1 MVMPMSPV
9 LTTAP
14 PSPRATISALPA
26 YVPGR
31 RASSPLT
38 APLAANESHYPPLP
52 AVAASLAAALPRI
65 NRYPDAL
72 AADLRAAIA
81 AHHGVGVD
89 GIAVGPGSLG
99 VLQQIVTAMCEPGDE
114 IVFAWRSFEA
124 YPLVAAVAGARAVA
138 VPLLA
143 DESHDLDAM
152 AAAIGARTRVV
163 LLCSPN
169 NPTGVGLAD
178 EAVRRF
184 LARVPDGV
192 LVVIDEA
199 YAEFVT
205 DPAAVHGPA
214 LLAGH
219 PNVCVL
225 RTFSKAYGLAGLRV
239 GYALADPSVAEGL
252 RRAGLPFAVG
262 SLAQQAALAGLA
274 AGTELADRVAAVTG
288 ERDRIEAAAR
298 ALGWRVP
305 AGQANF
311 LWLRADDDLRAEL
324 VDAFLAADILVRG
337 YPDAGVRVT
346 LADPA
351 TNDRVLAVL
360 AAPGLRRSR

>member
-1 MVMPMSPV
+1 MP
-9 LTTAP
+9 TALAP
-14 PSPRATISALPA
+14 RTPAPRAAITALPP

-31 RASSPLT
+31 RASSELT
-38 APLAANESHYPPLP
+38 AALAANESHFPPLP
-52 AVAASLAAALPRI
+52 GVAAGLDAALRRV
-65 NRYPDAL
+65 NRYPDAT

-81 AHHGVGVD
+81 ARHGVAVD
-89 GIAVGPGSLG
+89 GVVVGPGSLG

-124 YPLVAAVAGARAVA
+124 YPLVAAVAGARAVT

-143 DESHDLDAM
+143 DDAHDLDGM
-152 AAAIGARTRVV
+152 AAAVGERTRIV

-169 NPTGVGLAD
+169 NPTGVALTHD
-178 EAVRRF
+178 AVERF
-184 LARVPDGV
+184 LRRVPAHV
-192 LVVIDEA
+192 LVVLDEA

-205 DPAAVHGPA
+205 DPAAVQGPA
-214 LLAGH
+214 LLRRH

-239 GYALADPSVAEGL
+239 GYALADPAVADGL
-252 RRAGLPFAVG
+252 RRAGLPFAVSSVG
-262 SLAQQAALAGLA
+262 QQAALACLD
-274 AGTELADRVAAVTG
+274 AGAELDERVAAVAG
-288 ERDRIEAAAR
+288 ERDRVEAAVR
-298 ALGWRVP
+298 AHGWQVP
-305 AGQANF
+305 TGQANF
-311 LWLRADDDLRAEL
+311 LWLRVDEGQRTEL
-324 VDAFLAADILVRG
+324 VDAFHAADILVRG